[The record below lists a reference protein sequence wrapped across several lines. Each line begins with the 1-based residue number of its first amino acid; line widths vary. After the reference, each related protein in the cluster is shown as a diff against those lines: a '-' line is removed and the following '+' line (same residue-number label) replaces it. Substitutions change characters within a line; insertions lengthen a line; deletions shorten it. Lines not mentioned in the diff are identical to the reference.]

1 MEKKTKVLNEK
12 KNLYGAF
19 RHLLPVWRASEL
31 FLLNS
36 KQKRGSLLP
45 EKLEPDWLFCQA
57 PSTANGS
64 DKVPYRKW
72 EVK

>member
-1 MEKKTKVLNEK
+1 MEKKPKVLIEKK

-19 RHLLPVWRASEL
+19 RCLLPVWRASEL
-31 FLLNS
+31 FLPNC

-45 EKLEPDWLFCQA
+45 EKVEPDWLFCQA

-64 DKVPYRKW
+64 DNVPL
-72 EVK
+72 